1 MPESQVHDT
10 GRSSNSFRSRARV
23 AALAVA
29 AIAGLLPIETVHA
42 QGTPPLAVLTLA
54 HSVVGSHVTFVWVPS
69 SQGPAPTVFLL
80 QAGSVPGAADIAT
93 VRLPGTQTS
102 FAVDAA
108 AGTYYVRILA
118 TNGAGAS
125 APSNEVVVTI
135 GGGGGCVAPGA
146 PTGLVATP
154 GPLSVTIRW
163 TAPTT
168 GGAPSGY
175 VLEAGSVAGA
185 SNLGVFQ
192 LANATTLSS
201 PAPAGAYFVRIRAV
215 NACGSS
221 PPSAEL
227 SFTVTSGAVAPI
239 SLPAGVYAGQMFNN
253 TRNGLGRPPITTFQ
267 LTLNQATPAAF
278 SMISARWQ
286 DNAGCVKTNFI
297 YAGTS
302 NGRLSIDVE
311 TLTCNDG
318 DLLLNVTSV
327 SGNLVAGTCNGGANC
342 TFQMVKQ

>member
-1 MPESQVHDT
+1 MQRRYV
-10 GRSSNSFRSRARV
+10 RV
-23 AALAVA
+23 ARHAVA
-29 AIAGLLPIETVHA
+29 AFLTIAAAAIGAGVSLRA
-42 QGTPPLAVLTLA
+42 QSGPPLPVLTLA
-54 HSVVGSHVTFVWVPS
+54 HSVVGSHVTFVWVPN
-69 SQGPAPTVFLL
+69 SQGPAPTAFLL
-80 QAGSVPGAADIAT
+80 QAGSGPGLSDIAT
-93 VRLPGTQTS
+93 VRLPAMQTS
-102 FAVDAA
+102 FAADAA

-118 TNGAGAS
+118 TNGVGAS

-135 GGGGGCVAPGA
+135 GGSGGCAVPGA

-168 GGAPSGY
+168 GAAPSGY

-185 SNLGVFQ
+185 ANIGTFQ
-192 LANATTLSS
+192 LPNSTTLTSG
-201 PAPAGAYFVRIRAV
+201 APAGVYFVRLRAI
-215 NACGSS
+215 NACGNS
-221 PPSAEL
+221 PPSADI

-239 SLPAGVYAGQMFNN
+239 SLPAGVYSGQMFNN
-253 TRNGLGRPPITTFQ
+253 TRNAPGRLPITSFQ

-311 TLTCNDG
+311 TLSCNDG

-327 SGNLVAGTCNGGANC
+327 AGNVIDGTCNGGPNC
-342 TFQMVKQ
+342 TFRMIKQ